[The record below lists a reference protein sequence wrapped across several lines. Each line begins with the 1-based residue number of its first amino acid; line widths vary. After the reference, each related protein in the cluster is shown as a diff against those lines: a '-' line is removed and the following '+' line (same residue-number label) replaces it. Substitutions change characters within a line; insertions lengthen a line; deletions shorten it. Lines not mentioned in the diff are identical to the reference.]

1 VLLASGSQDQSIKLW
16 DVRRGYCHSTLQGH
30 SGYIYSVAFSP
41 DGTLLASGSQ
51 DQSIKLWDVRTGQ
64 CRSTLQGHA
73 GWVRSVAFNSDGKT
87 LASGSNDQSIKLWNV
102 RTGQCLSTL
111 QGHTNVVLSVAF
123 SPMSILLASGSQDGT
138 IKLWETRTGRCLS
151 TLRSERP
158 YEGLNISGVTGLT
171 EAEKASLKALG
182 AREHVVLPLQERRQ
196 DQVLHQPLSERER
209 EVLRLVVQGASTQE
223 IAHQLGVAVST
234 VKTYLKGIYRKLD
247 VHSRA
252 QAVARVGQLTI
263 L

>member
-1 VLLASGSQDQSIKLW
+1 
-16 DVRRGYCHSTLQGH
+16 
-30 SGYIYSVAFSP
+30 VAFSP

-51 DQSIKLWDVRTGQ
+51 DQSIRLWDVRTGQ
-64 CRSTLQGHA
+64 CLSTLQGHT

-87 LASGSNDQSIKLWNV
+87 LAGGSNDQSIKLWDV

-111 QGHTNVVLSVAF
+111 QDHTNVVLSVAF
-123 SPMSILLASGSQDGT
+123 SPTRTLLASGSQDGT

-171 EAEKASLKALG
+171 EAEKASLRALG
-182 AREHVVLPLQERRQ
+182 AREYVVLPLQERRQ
-196 DQVLHQPLSERER
+196 DRDQVLHQPLSERER

-223 IAHQLGVAVST
+223 IAHQLGIALST